1 MLFRLFIYTL
11 GFSFFLG
18 CTAPQKFTPK
28 EPSLTIDELIDG
40 WPLMI
45 EQIKRE
51 STRVESLNNKNF
63 RLKVLL
69 DGDWN
74 LSISPQ
80 RAFRIE
86 KGQEQNVYSVTVINP
101 FVLFETVGG
110 LSKMTYIQAELSKAG
125 GEQGAI
131 ELDSRVE
138 CLYRVRFFQSGGAL
152 VDFGQLSTA
161 YDYDFL
167 ISPQG
172 SLGIHSM
179 TTNSVTFA
187 RPQNSLHPAT
197 VQVQLSSKNKKEA
210 YLSNPVQIPSCHHSL
225 TALQE
230 QELKR
235 RPGLCVR
242 HLQTQ
247 GSAFDQGSKPEIK
260 MKEIFANNCD
270 REIRC
275 SMSARFGLVKDKKIA
290 TAHDKKI
297 DFTIAPQAHAEVE
310 LSHTFEDAGEFESKV
325 YLGSKIAKEALPI
338 GFEVD
343 QVEPLVCDWN

>member
-1 MLFRLFIYTL
+1 MIFRFLFLSL
-11 GFSFFLG
+11 VFSFFYG
-18 CTAPQKFTPK
+18 CTVPPKMVPK
-28 EPSLTIDELIDG
+28 EPSLTIDQLIEG
-40 WPLMI
+40 WPEMI

-51 STRVESLNNKNF
+51 STRVEGLNNKNY

-69 DGDWN
+69 EGDWN

-86 KGQEQNVYSVTVINP
+86 KGVQQNVYSVTVINP

-167 ISPQG
+167 VSPQG
-172 SLGIHSM
+172 SLGVHSM

-187 RPQNSLHPAT
+187 RAQESLNPAT
-197 VQVQLSSKNKKEA
+197 VQVQLSSKNKKEV
-210 YLSNPVQIPSCHHSL
+210 YLSNPVQIPACHRSL
-225 TALQE
+225 TFMQE
-230 QELKR
+230 EELKR
-235 RPGLCVR
+235 RPGLCIR
-242 HLQTQ
+242 HLQTE
-247 GSAFDQGSKPEIK
+247 GSIFDQGSKPEIEI
-260 MKEIFANNCD
+260 KEVFGNNCD

-275 SMSARFGLVKDKKIA
+275 TMSARFGLVKDKKVVNA
-290 TAHDKKI
+290 ADKKI
-297 DFTIAPQAHAEVE
+297 EFTIEAQKHQEV
-310 LSHTFEDAGEFESKV
+310 LASHSFSDTVDFDSKI
-325 YLGSKIAKEALPI
+325 YLGSRVTQEAQPI

-343 QVEPLVCDWN
+343 QYEPLVCDWN